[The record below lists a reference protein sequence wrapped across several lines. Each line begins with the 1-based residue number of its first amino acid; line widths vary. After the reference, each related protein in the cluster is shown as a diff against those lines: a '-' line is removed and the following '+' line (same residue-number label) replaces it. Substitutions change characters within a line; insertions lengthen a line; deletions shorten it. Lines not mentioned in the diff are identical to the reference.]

1 MTTQTVTLHD
11 VLPLVERL
19 SPTDKSHLLNILNSS
34 MNEDDVA
41 LSQSRTADEAAT
53 RRERVQA
60 FRGKYRD
67 SLTSTEELLRIK
79 HEGTEREEQSWR
91 TMSREE
97 RIIQIDR
104 VFGKYADVQTSSDD
118 FAREKQAEIDLE
130 ERRWQHS

>member
-34 MNEDDVA
+34 MNENGVG
-41 LSQSRTADEAAT
+41 LSRSPTADEEAA

-67 SLTSTEELLRIK
+67 SLTNSEEFR
-79 HEGTEREEQSWR
+79 
-91 TMSREE
+91 
-97 RIIQIDR
+97 
-104 VFGKYADVQTSSDD
+104 
-118 FAREKQAEIDLE
+118 
-130 ERRWQHS
+130 

>member
-19 SPTDKSHLLNILNSS
+19 SPTDKSDLLNILSSS
-34 MNEDDVA
+34 MNEDDVG

-67 SLTSTEELLRIK
+67 SLTSTEEFRRIK
-79 HEGTEREEQSWR
+79 HEDTEREEYR
-91 TMSREE
+91 
-97 RIIQIDR
+97 
-104 VFGKYADVQTSSDD
+104 GAD
-118 FAREKQAEIDLE
+118 F
-130 ERRWQHS
+130 